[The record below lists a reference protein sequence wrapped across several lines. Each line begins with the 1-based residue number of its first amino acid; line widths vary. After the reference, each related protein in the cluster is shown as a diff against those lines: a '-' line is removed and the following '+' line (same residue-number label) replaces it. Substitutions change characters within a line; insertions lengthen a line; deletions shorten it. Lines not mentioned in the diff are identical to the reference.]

1 MREDGEDGF
10 PSIFPQRVGNTD
22 VGVAQER
29 SMHESAGG
37 YRGIRTVEYE
47 NNDGTITTLRTRLG
61 WPVFETTEVSGG
73 GPADK
78 SDIKG
83 LVTNGVLEDNDVMF
97 DGRDILKTSPVFPG
111 GDVVGEAYQV
121 KNFTLNGSLHKN
133 ALVSG
138 ENHWFAGENLGSSSW
153 VYVPEV
159 DGPCWKVTLTD
170 AQADLSSFTVTFES
184 MPTTGYPSPSR
195 TVEQTE
201 TVSDVSPI
209 DGVDEAFPQNA
220 AFAIE
225 DIAPNGGRIIVVNKT
240 DVQTMNKTLQSYS
253 GLLVCGRAVYAACEL
268 TITGIPPAASVSLET
283 LYNNIQARGT
293 YSKVVTENID
303 PVPPLTNTWPV
314 PGTFTSER
322 EANTQWLD
330 VLVGLRYE
338 FSDHLVYVSPVL
350 MDLRRRDYSLVIH
363 VRRAGEPYLVSEDPV
378 TNNQLWRF
386 DDPGDLTDIQFEDRH
401 ECLMDGVKVTITT
414 GPCVTIDSG
423 RSPAYWRD
431 GVCHAGDD
439 PKLLPYN
446 APFYTDS
453 GDVGSSTPNTLQF
466 GSGEFPA
473 KSGGTGT
480 AFSSPLISSLHAPGY
495 TQSANSVEVA
505 RILDDITSKY
515 LSRPM
520 WNTWSNRA
528 RTTDPNYT
536 SVDITTATTGST
548 TGGGGAILPVK
559 YANRVFGL
567 QANIYSE
574 VLGGNIARGIGIA
587 FPACIGKSDPTLPNK
602 FYSTVAASRLGAKLN
617 NQTSSIEYR
626 DWRIFQPKL
635 PVTGTARYLQ
645 PKAVLDLENVV
656 YAHYF

>member
-29 SMHESAGG
+29 SMHASAGG
-37 YRGIRTVEYE
+37 YRGIRTVEYA
-47 NNDGTITTLRTRLG
+47 NNDGTVTTLRTRLG

-73 GPADK
+73 PVDRA
-78 SDIKG
+78 DIKG
-83 LVTNGVLEDNDVMF
+83 LVTNGVLEDNDVAF
-97 DGRDILKTSPVFPG
+97 DGRDMVKASPVFPG
-111 GDVVGEAYQV
+111 GNVVGEAYQV
-121 KNFTLNGSLHKN
+121 KNFTLNGALHKN

-138 ENHWFAGENLGSSSW
+138 ENHWFAGENLGSLSW

-170 AQADLSSFTVTFES
+170 AQDDLSSFTLTFES

-209 DGVDEAFPQNA
+209 DGTDEAFPDNA

-225 DIAPNGGRIIVVNKT
+225 DIAPNGGRIIVVNKIN
-240 DVQTMNKTLQSYS
+240 VQTMEDALHSHS
-253 GLLVCGRAVYAACEL
+253 GNLVCGRAVYAACEL

-293 YSKVVTENID
+293 YSKVATENGT
-303 PVPPLTNTWPV
+303 PPPLKTNTWPI
-314 PGTFTSER
+314 PGTYITEI
-322 EANTQWLD
+322 EINTQWLD

-338 FSDHLVYVSPVL
+338 FSGSLVYVSPVL
-350 MDLRRRDYSLVIH
+350 MDLKRRKYSLVTD
-363 VRRAGEPYLVSEDPV
+363 VLRAGEPYFLEEDPV
-378 TNNQLWRF
+378 THDQRWRF
-386 DDPGDLTDIQFEDRH
+386 DDPGDLRDISFEDRY
-401 ECLMDGVKVTITT
+401 ECLMEGAKVTIFI

-423 RSPAYWRD
+423 RRPAYWRD

-473 KSGGTGT
+473 TSGGAGV
-480 AFSSPLISSLHAPGY
+480 AFSSPLVSSLHGPGF
-495 TQSANSVEVA
+495 TQADNNIEVY
-505 RILDDITSKY
+505 RILDSTSNKY

-520 WNTWSNRA
+520 WGTRGFRA
-528 RTTDPNYT
+528 RTTNPNYT
-536 SVDITTATTGST
+536 SDDITTGTTGST

-567 QANIYSE
+567 QANIYSP

-587 FPACIGKSDPTLPNK
+587 FPACIGKADPNLPNK

-626 DWRIFQPKL
+626 GWRIFQPKL

-645 PKAVLDLENVV
+645 PKAVLDLKNVV